1 MNARSANAPDTA
13 TPSASDRTFRPV
25 RPADIERIAQI
36 AVQAWVPIHA
46 SYRQRLGDEI
56 YAALHT
62 GWEGRKA
69 EAVRNAARTRPGCVC
84 VTEVRGKVVG
94 FTTFSLDGTTKV
106 GTITDNAVDPDCQG
120 QGVGTFQHQRVLDL
134 MRQRGMKFA
143 KVGTGLDDGHAAAR
157 RSYEKAGFDRRLEH
171 VTYFMAL

>member
-1 MNARSANAPDTA
+1 
-13 TPSASDRTFRPV
+13 V
-25 RPADIERIAQI
+25 RPTDVERIAQI
-36 AVQAWVPIHA
+36 AVRAWGPIYA

-56 YAALHT
+56 FAALHT
-62 GWEGRKA
+62 GWEARKA
-69 EAVRNAARTRPGCVC
+69 ESVRNAARTRPGSVY
-84 VTEVRGKVVG
+84 VTDVGGKVIG
-94 FTTFSLDGTTKV
+94 FTTFHLDEATKV
-106 GTITDNAVDPDCQG
+106 GAITDNAVDPDCQS
-120 QGVGTFQHQRVLDL
+120 QGVGTFQHQKVLDL